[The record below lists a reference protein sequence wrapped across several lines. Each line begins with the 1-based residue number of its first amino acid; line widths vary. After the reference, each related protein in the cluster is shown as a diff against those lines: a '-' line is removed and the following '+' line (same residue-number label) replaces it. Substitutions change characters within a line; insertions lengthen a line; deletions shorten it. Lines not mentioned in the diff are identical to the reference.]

1 MYTDGSTLKSHGKQG
16 DNHAGITPSALL
28 RHIKTIAPRKIM
40 CGKKDPA
47 LASTQVISV
56 IDLLTCPMFKGML
69 SQPLK
74 LQCNVVVC

>member
-1 MYTDGSTLKSHGKQG
+1 MYTHGSTLKSHGKQG

-28 RHIKTIAPRKIM
+28 RHINTIAPQKIM
-40 CGKKDPA
+40 CKKDPA
-47 LASTQVISV
+47 LAPTQVISV
-56 IDLLTCPMFKGML
+56 IDLLICPMCKGML